1 MLVSLEPIYSFMKES
16 FRLFTLE
23 HLMAVMVQTSRGK
36 DKARLEV
43 ILKAKIEFDYSK
55 WDEILA
61 RYNLAEKWNS
71 IKAGFDL

>member
-1 MLVSLEPIYSFMKES
+1 MSLEPIYSFMKES

-55 WDEILA
+55 WDEILI